1 MRSLLFVPG
10 DSPRKLAKALDAG
23 ADALLIDLEDSVALA
38 NKPSARV
45 ETRAFIEAHA
55 GRAGVPAIF
64 VRVNAVGSG
73 LIDEDLKAALVPGV
87 AGIMLPK
94 CCGARDLEQA
104 STKIAVAEALAGC
117 APDTFKVVA
126 IATETAA
133 SLFVMGSFAGASQ
146 RLLGLAW
153 GAEDLA
159 ADIGALS
166 NKDEHGQYT
175 PVFVMARTLT
185 LAAAAA
191 AQVPA
196 IDTVYT
202 RIGDDIGLRA
212 ECVAA
217 RRDGFSGKMAIH
229 PGQVAIINA
238 AFTPSEAERA
248 WSQRIV
254 DTFAAHPGAGV
265 LAIDGK
271 MIDEP
276 HLVQARR
283 ILGLPGRAR

>member
-10 DSPRKLAKALDAG
+10 DSPRKLAKGLEAG

-38 NKPSARV
+38 NKPAARL
-45 ETRAFIEAHA
+45 ETRAFIERHA
-55 GRAGVPAIF
+55 GQTGVPAIF

-73 LIDEDLKAALVPGV
+73 LIDDDLKAALLPGIS
-87 AGIMLPK
+87 GIMLPK
-94 CCGARDLEQA
+94 CCGARDLQQVSA
-104 STKIAVAEALAGC
+104 QIAVGEAMAGC
-117 APDTFKVVA
+117 APNTFKVLA

-146 RLLGLAW
+146 RLAGLAW

-166 NKDEHGQYT
+166 NRDEQGQYT
-175 PVFVMARTLT
+175 PVFVLARTLT
-185 LAAAAA
+185 LAAASA
-191 AQVPA
+191 AQVAA

-202 RIGDDIGLRA
+202 RIGDEDGLRA
-212 ECVAA
+212 ECLAA

-229 PGQVAIINA
+229 PGQIATINA

-248 WSQRIV
+248 WSQQIV
-254 DTFAAHPGAGV
+254 DTFAANPGAGV

-283 ILGLPGRAR
+283 ILGLPARAR